1 MDLLSAFLRDTVR
14 PGSRGEG
21 LLGVRPGLRK
31 MSEKQN
37 SSGSGSNNVM
47 RFLNQNLSA
56 QCAAGSQG
64 HSKMDFGLRHER
76 TAGVVPLNAAAKKG
90 LCEHAVLFYKDDG
103 YLIEEVAK
111 FIGEALRSGDP
122 AIVIGTEEHR
132 DGLAEML
139 CRRGIDV
146 VAHTQAGRY
155 VEVDAG
161 SALLEFMVDGTA
173 DPERFQALVD
183 DLFERVEHTRLGRRP
198 VAVFGEMVALLW
210 RAGKKEA
217 AIGLEELWNTAFG
230 RHGFCLLCAYP
241 FDLFPGIQDEAS
253 FRAICD
259 CHASIMPGEG
269 YAYLASAEERLREIA
284 ALQQR
289 SVALETASKS
299 PDTADPSYGPGE
311 EESLRRFSSSILR
324 RQEEERRHVGEDLL
338 EILGQYLS
346 VLNMKLDS
354 MRPSLQGRENAAEEE
369 FEACLHLVDES
380 LKEVRA
386 LSYLL
391 YPPLLE
397 EAGLSSAIPWFL
409 SEFTKRSGIRTELFI
424 SPGFRRLSTDA
435 DVALFRILQEA
446 LSNVQRHSGSATAE
460 VQLRA
465 NGDSV
470 ALVVRDAGKGL
481 PPELLHPNH
490 SRLVHAGMGIR
501 SMTERARI
509 LGGRFEM
516 ASSEKGVTITA
527 TIPVPFCAA
536 APASA

>member
-1 MDLLSAFLRDTVR
+1 M
-14 PGSRGEG
+14 PGSHGKG
-21 LLGVRPGLRK
+21 VFGVRPGLHT
-31 MSEKQN
+31 MSGKQ
-37 SSGSGSNNVM
+37 SSAESDSNNVM

-56 QCAAGSQG
+56 QWVAGSQG
-64 HSKMDFGLRHER
+64 HPEMEFGPRHER
-76 TAGVVPLNAAAKKG
+76 TADVVPLDAAAKKG
-90 LCEHAVLFYKDDG
+90 QCEHAVLFYKDAG

-122 AIVIGTEEHR
+122 AIVVGTEEHR

-139 CRRGIDV
+139 CRRGLDV

-161 SALLEFMVDGTA
+161 SALLEFMVDGAA

-183 DLFERVEHTRLGRRP
+183 DLFERVENMRRRGRP

-217 AIGLEELWNTAFG
+217 AIGLEELWNTAFH
-230 RHGFCLLCAYP
+230 RHAFSLLCAYP

-253 FRAICD
+253 FRRICD
-259 CHASIMPGEG
+259 CHASIRPGEG
-269 YAYLASAEERLREIA
+269 YAHLAGAEERLREIA

-289 SVALETASKS
+289 SVALETANAS
-299 PDTADPSYGPGE
+299 PDTADPSHGPEE
-311 EESLRRFSSSILR
+311 EESLRRFSSSIIR

-354 MRPSLQGRENAAEEE
+354 MRPSLQAREGAAEEE
-369 FEACLHLVDES
+369 FETCLHLVDES
-380 LKEVRA
+380 IKEVRA

-424 SPGFRRLSTDA
+424 SPGFRRLSNDA

-460 VQLRA
+460 VHLRA

-481 PPELLHPNH
+481 PAELLHPNH
-490 SRLVHAGMGIR
+490 SGLARTGMGIR
-501 SMTERARI
+501 SMTERTRI

-536 APASA
+536 APATGVE